1 MSGSSGPHPPP
12 FTAEIVNAANPVV
25 IRASGELDI
34 ATVGSLQTC
43 LESAASNGGPV
54 EVDMTEVTFMD
65 SSGLRALIIEREAAD
80 GAGRGFVV
88 VPSEAVRRL
97 ITIAGL
103 SDFIEMREAES

>member
-1 MSGSSGPHPPP
+1 MQGLAGPALSWGGRTRDPCAAEAASALERLACRLVRTQPPP

-43 LESAASNGGPV
+43 FESAARNGGPV

-65 SSGLRALIIEREAAD
+65 S
-80 GAGRGFVV
+80 AGCAR
-88 VPSEAVRRL
+88 
-97 ITIAGL
+97 
-103 SDFIEMREAES
+103 

>member
-12 FTAEIVNAANPVV
+12 FTAQIINPANPVV

-34 ATVGSLQTC
+34 ATVGLLQTC
-43 LESAASNGGPV
+43 LENAARDGGPV

-88 VPSEAVRRL
+88 IPSEAVRRL

-103 SDFIEMREAES
+103 ADFIEMRDAES